1 MASIN
6 YTSEQQ
12 GQIDALKSYV
22 NEYCE
27 SHNIDPEV
35 YTKYLDNQ
43 QSIDPALLNDP
54 IFQAYWKVTYL
65 QLMEVINPELLQSI
79 SGEAGEINFDEVYAH
94 AGDDINNFIMQL
106 VSDDPELMAFAAAS
120 DQNAATDPNFIR
132 TLLEGPSGG
141 DPAVYVDEEARRM
154 AQEWQLGGMFD
165 SLISQEEQNK
175 TAQNHLLMGLA
186 EMDQQY
192 AQLTEA
198 LSNGDMSAQPKLTQ
212 LAQNRELYL
221 QMIQKLEESLST
233 ILALFSQLL
242 KSISESQ
249 RSIINNIRGSS

>member
-1 MASIN
+1 MAPIN

-12 GQIDALKSYV
+12 SQIDTLKSYV

-35 YTKYLDNQ
+35 YTKYLDNK

-65 QLMEVINPELLQSI
+65 QLLEMISPEVLQSVV
-79 SGEAGEINFDEVYAH
+79 GEAGEINFDEVYAH

-106 VSDDPELMAFAAAS
+106 VSDDPELMAFVAAS
-120 DQNAATDPNFIR
+120 DQNAATDPNYIR

-141 DPAVYVDEEARRM
+141 DPAIYVDEEARQM

-165 SLISQEEQNK
+165 SLISQEEQTR

-192 AQLTEA
+192 AELTEA
-198 LSNGDMSAQPKLTQ
+198 LSQGDMTAQPKLTQ

-221 QMIQKLEESLST
+221 QMAQKLEESLTT
-233 ILALFSQLL
+233 ILNLFSQLL
-242 KSISESQ
+242 KSMNESQ
-249 RSIINNIRGSS
+249 RAIANNIRGSS